1 MICYAFFCA
10 KVPVPLLLISGITC
24 LRKLD
29 KLRVTARNTV
39 EFLRIIKMP
48 STQDIV
54 LITGSSGCLG
64 QFIVKLLQE
73 RDDNVIE
80 IRLYDKSPYENN
92 LGHTEKKKMTEYIGD
107 IRDKKMLMEAME
119 NVNCVIHAAAVIDLR
134 VISDVQSL
142 KSNNVDGTQTVIDA
156 CLEKNVPRLIFA
168 SSTDMVCGSEHV
180 FYGTESTTPIPTTF
194 MLGKYAE
201 TKCRAEELILK
212 ANGQLCADDK
222 TVLRTVSL
230 RSTPFFGEGDKHV
243 FSNFLRYAK
252 KTNGVHYRVKSLDE
266 RLQISYVGNVA
277 WAFVKAKDRLA
288 LDETIAGE
296 AFFITDDTP
305 IIDIHELIQPYVE
318 AKGLGFSSF
327 TIPYWV
333 AWIFLSLICLGIKLI
348 SFFYPLKV
356 DVPSVEMLNYICSTF
371 FFNRSKATLR
381 LDYEPIYTPEE
392 AKERSLP
399 YYKNLT
405 LK

>member
-1 MICYAFFCA
+1 
-10 KVPVPLLLISGITC
+10 
-24 LRKLD
+24 
-29 KLRVTARNTV
+29 
-39 EFLRIIKMP
+39 MP
-48 STQDIV
+48 PKQDIV
-54 LITGSSGCLG
+54 LVTGSSGCLG

-80 IRLYDKSPYENN
+80 IRLYDKSPYENK
-92 LGHTEKKKMTEYIGD
+92 LGHSEKKKMTEYIGD

-119 NVNCVIHAAAVIDLR
+119 NVDCVIHAAAVIDLR
-134 VISDVQSL
+134 VIPDAQSL
-142 KSNNVDGTQTVIDA
+142 TANNIDGTQAVIDA
-156 CLEKNVPRLIFA
+156 CLEKNVSRLVFA

-180 FYGTESTTPIPTTF
+180 FYGTESTTPIPTNF

-212 ANGQLCADDK
+212 ANGQLCSDNK
-222 TVLRTVSL
+222 TVLKTVSL
-230 RSTPFFGEGDKHV
+230 RPTPFFGEDDKHF

-252 KTNGVHYRVKSLDE
+252 MANGIHYRVKSLDE

-277 WAFVKAKDRLA
+277 WAFLKAKDRLVV
-288 LDETIAGE
+288 DETIAGE

-305 IIDIHELIQPYVE
+305 IIDIHELVQPYIEV
-318 AKGLGFSSF
+318 KGFRISSF
-327 TIPYWV
+327 TIPYWI
-333 AWIFLSLICLGIKLI
+333 AWIVLSIICFGISLIN
-348 SFFYPLKV
+348 FFHPLKT
-356 DVPSVEMLNYICSTF
+356 DIPSVEMLNYICSTF

-381 LDYEPIYTPEE
+381 LDYEPIYTPDE